1 MDKNRYSQ
9 RLKALFSEIE
19 RLAATPAGNDPT
31 IRAELESVRTRLLA
45 LEAEFREDR
54 HHAAPPEALPASRE
68 KEPARPTAPEILYD
82 KDRVGFVYTDEKVEA
97 LQDVSINPVGMEQTL
112 TTLLTA
118 SGQPIG
124 EMQISQPD
132 GRPLTP
138 EERNLAQSVAQQ
150 VSLQIQNLRLLAATE
165 RARSEAEAA
174 TRRFMHEGWENYLDA
189 IHHNERLGYAYDQV
203 SVSPYVEKIP
213 DNNGFQ
219 VSMDVMDEQIG
230 AVYLKTDPA
239 RPLSRDEQVLVEAV
253 ARQISQQVEN
263 LRLLADASRARA
275 EAEDVT
281 RRMTRDGWR
290 SFMDELPDAALSFS
304 YDSNQV
310 VPTPEAGLPRKAD
323 LSQPLMVNGEPI
335 GELAILGGQSLSPE
349 AVSLAASVAARASIQ
364 IETLRLTEELR
375 KRAAELQEL
384 DRLKSAF
391 LANMSHELRTPLNS
405 ILGFADVIQEGLDG
419 PLTENMANDLQL
431 IQKNGRHLLH
441 LINDVLD
448 MAKITAGRM
457 NLNPEKFK
465 VHDIFDEV
473 INISSPLANEKS
485 ILLTTDPDSDEKVE
499 VFADRTR
506 ISQVMIN
513 VVNNALK
520 FTDKGQ
526 VFLNVEHQ
534 GENIVI
540 RVQDTGVGIPPDK
553 LETVFQEFTQ
563 VDTSSTRKAGGT
575 GLGLPISRKLI
586 EMHGGRMWAESTGI
600 PGEGTR
606 IIMELPLEARIIEPA
621 SKKIEEV

>member
-1 MDKNRYSQ
+1 MDKIKYSQ
-9 RLKALFSEIE
+9 RLKALFADME
-19 RLAATPAGNDPT
+19 RLAASPAANSPE
-31 IRAELESVRTRLLA
+31 IRTELESLRARLLA
-45 LEAEFREDR
+45 LEAEFLESAKRISSLEEQ
-54 HHAAPPEALPASRE
+54 PTLQE
-68 KEPARPTAPEILYD
+68 KEPGHRTPEILYD
-82 KDRVGFVYTDEKVEA
+82 RDQVGFVYTGNKLEL
-97 LQDVSINPVGMEQTL
+97 LQDAPSVAADKDQTL
-112 TTLLTA
+112 TALLTA
-118 SGQPIG
+118 SGRTIG
-124 EMQISQPD
+124 EMQIGQPAN
-132 GRPLTP
+132 RALSP
-138 EERNLAQSVAQQ
+138 EEQNLAQSVAQQ

-165 RARSEAEAA
+165 RARADAEAA
-174 TRRFMHEGWENYLDA
+174 TRRFMHVGWEDYLDA
-189 IHHNERLGYAYDQV
+189 IHHNERVGYAYDQD
-203 SVSPYVEKIP
+203 SVSPYTEQLP
-213 DNNGFQ
+213 ANSGYR

-230 AVYLKTDPA
+230 SLYLKTDPA
-239 RPLSRDEQVLVEAV
+239 HPLSDDEKDLVGAV

-281 RRMTRDGWR
+281 RRMTREGWR
-290 SFMDELPDAALSFS
+290 SFTDEQEDTSLSFS

-310 VPTPEAGLPRKAD
+310 IPTQESD
-323 LSQPLMVNGEPI
+323 MSQTVNLSQLLTVNGENI
-335 GELAILGGQSLSPE
+335 GELSVIGGQSLSPE
-349 AVSLAASVAARASIQ
+349 AASLAASVAAQVSIQ
-364 IETLRLTEELR
+364 IETIRLTEELR

-405 ILGFADVIQEGLDG
+405 ILGFADVILEGLDG
-419 PLTENMANDLQL
+419 PLTDNMNNDLQL

-457 NLNPEKFK
+457 NLNPERFK
-465 VHDIFDEV
+465 IHEIFDEV
-473 INISSPLANEKS
+473 MNITSPQANEKALPLS
-485 ILLTTDPDSDEKVE
+485 IEKGSDENAE

-520 FTDKGQ
+520 FTDKGM
-526 VFLNVEHQ
+526 VRLHVKCQ
-534 GENIVI
+534 GENILI
-540 RVQDTGVGIPPDK
+540 RVQDTGVGIPSDK
-553 LETVFQEFTQ
+553 LEAVFQEFTQ

-600 PGEGTR
+600 PGEGTSLFV
-606 IIMELPLEARIIEPA
+606 ELPIEAKITEPVE
-621 SKKIEEV
+621 KQEK

>member
-1 MDKNRYSQ
+1 MDKIKYSQ
-9 RLKALFSEIE
+9 RLKALFADME
-19 RLAATPAGNDPT
+19 RLAASPAANSPE
-31 IRAELESVRTRLLA
+31 IRAELESLRARLLA
-45 LEAEFREDR
+45 VEAEFLENAKRISSLEEQ
-54 HHAAPPEALPASRE
+54 PALRE
-68 KEPARPTAPEILYD
+68 KEPGRRSPEILYD
-82 KDRVGFVYTDEKVEA
+82 RDQVGFVYTGNKLEL
-97 LQDVSINPVGMEQTL
+97 LQDAPSVAPDMDQTL
-112 TTLLTA
+112 TALLTA
-118 SGQPIG
+118 SGQTIG
-124 EMQISQPD
+124 EVQVGQPAN
-132 GRPLTP
+132 RPLSP
-138 EERNLAQSVAQQ
+138 EEQNLAQSVAQQ

-165 RARSEAEAA
+165 RARTEAEAA
-174 TRRFMHEGWENYLDA
+174 TRQFMHEGWEEYLDA
-189 IHHNERLGYAYDQV
+189 IHHNERLGYAYDQD
-203 SVSPYVEKIP
+203 SVSPYTDKIP
-213 DNNGFQ
+213 NNSGYQ

-230 AVYLKTDPA
+230 SLYLKTDPA
-239 RPLSRDEQVLVEAV
+239 HPLSDDEKELVEAV
-253 ARQISQQVEN
+253 AHQISQQVEN

-281 RRMTRDGWR
+281 RRMTREGWR
-290 SFMDELPDAALSFS
+290 SFTDEQEDTSLSFS

-310 VPTPEAGLPRKAD
+310 GPTQESELSQNVN
-323 LSQPLMVNGEPI
+323 LSQPLTVNGENI
-335 GELAILGGQSLSPE
+335 GELSVMGGQNLSPE
-349 AVSLAASVAARASIQ
+349 SASLAASVAAQVSIQ
-364 IETLRLTEELR
+364 IETIRLTEELR

-405 ILGFADVIQEGLDG
+405 ILGFADVILEGLDG
-419 PLTENMANDLQL
+419 PLTDNMNNDLQL

-457 NLNPEKFK
+457 NLNPERFK
-465 VHDIFDEV
+465 IHEIFDEV
-473 INISSPLANEKS
+473 MNITSPQANEKALSLS
-485 ILLTTDPDSDEKVE
+485 IEKGSDAKAE

-520 FTDKGQ
+520 FTDKGM
-526 VFLNVEHQ
+526 VRLHVKCQ
-534 GENIVI
+534 GENILI
-540 RVQDTGVGIPPDK
+540 RVQDSGVGIPSDK
-553 LETVFQEFTQ
+553 LEAVFQEFTQ

-606 IIMELPLEARIIEPA
+606 LFVELPVEAKITEPVE
-621 SKKIEEV
+621 KQEK